1 MNKNSLA
8 KNIILGIIVVVIA
21 LIIIN
26 VGTGGSITKNF
37 NTATTKANTI
47 THKKHELL
55 SIVEVQQM
63 LAENPVNVK
72 NLYLNKEV
80 CVSGVVNKIQ
90 VVDGENQYIIQS
102 KDLNNLT
109 YKDLNDSTIA
119 TYVIAVVS
127 SNSKMA
133 KQMSKIHT
141 GSKVVVNGKVI
152 KVENNYLA
160 LEVDELVKTVNLI

>member
-1 MNKNSLA
+1 M
-8 KNIILGIIVVVIA
+8 
-21 LIIIN
+21 
-26 VGTGGSITKNF
+26 
-37 NTATTKANTI
+37 
-47 THKKHELL
+47 
-55 SIVEVQQM
+55 
-63 LAENPVNVK
+63 
-72 NLYLNKEV
+72 
-80 CVSGVVNKIQ
+80 
-90 VVDGENQYIIQS
+90 
-102 KDLNNLT
+102 T